1 MAFVSS
7 FTSIF
12 PFKPLALPSEYYWP
26 LLQSLK
32 LRPRQVTCPG
42 TEAVAPPPSISFQR
56 PPLLGSS
63 PHHPPD
69 KVASGPLLSVPPHPG
84 PHLML
89 PSVEAH
95 STLRGGTPKA
105 GARAP
110 QALSPPGPNLQ
121 LESPREFEGRQ
132 EAREGGWKPIPGA
145 KARPP
150 APSVPLQ
157 PVCGWMVKKLTCLP
171 SRNPL

>member
-95 STLRGGTPKA
+95 STLRGGDPEGRGQGSSGPVSPRAKSAARVSTGVRGKA
-105 GARAP
+105 GGQGGR
-110 QALSPPGPNLQ
+110 
-121 LESPREFEGRQ
+121 LEAHPGRQ
-132 EAREGGWKPIPGA
+132 GQATGAVRPTAACLRMDGEEAHM
-145 KARPP
+145 PP
-150 APSVPLQ
+150 
-157 PVCGWMVKKLTCLP
+157 K
-171 SRNPL
+171 